1 MHGVKVTDRL
11 GFGDHPMLTHFRY
24 LKGISGD
31 VIARMTIPSLGVL
44 HFRGGRKMI
53 DATVYPDLEDYFNDL
68 ALTWRQAIRA
78 FYDAGCCYLQLD
90 DTAWAY
96 LCSEDQQSQIRE
108 WGDCPQ
114 ALAATYAEVVNKTIE
129 GKPDYLTIGLHV
141 CRGRFRSTWIAEGGY
156 EPVAEILF
164 GGVNIDAFFLEY
176 DNERFGGFEPL
187 TLLLGPVNSR

>member
-31 VIARMTIPSLGVL
+31 VIARMTIPSPGVL

-141 CRGRFRSTWIAEGGY
+141 CRGRFVRPGLRKADMSRW
-156 EPVAEILF
+156 PK
-164 GGVNIDAFFLEY
+164 FFLAVS
-176 DNERFGGFEPL
+176 
-187 TLLLGPVNSR
+187 TLMLFSWNTITSVSGALSR